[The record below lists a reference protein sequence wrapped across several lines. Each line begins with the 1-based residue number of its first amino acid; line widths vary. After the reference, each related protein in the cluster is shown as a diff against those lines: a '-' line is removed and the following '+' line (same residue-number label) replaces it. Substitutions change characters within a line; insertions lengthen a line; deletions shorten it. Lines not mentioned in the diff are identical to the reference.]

1 MKRVSVAEAKNHLPS
16 LLHDAERAPVEIV
29 RRGKPI
35 AVIVSRTAYDR
46 LRGQHT
52 DAWAALQRWRTSVD
66 LEELDLEGVLDNVRD
81 RSPAR
86 RVGRS
91 RPSLS

>member
-1 MKRVSVAEAKNHLPS
+1 MKQVSVAEAKNRLPS
-16 LLHDAERAPVEIV
+16 LLHDAERAPVQIV

-52 DAWAALQRWRTSVD
+52 DAWAALQRWRASVD
-66 LEELDLEGVLDNVRD
+66 LAELDLDGVFENVRD

-86 RVGRS
+86 K
-91 RPSLS
+91 LKW